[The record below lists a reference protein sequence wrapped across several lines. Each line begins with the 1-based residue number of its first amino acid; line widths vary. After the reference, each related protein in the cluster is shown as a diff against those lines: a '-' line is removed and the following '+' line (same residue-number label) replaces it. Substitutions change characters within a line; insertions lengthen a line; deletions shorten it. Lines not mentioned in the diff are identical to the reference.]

1 MGVLDGRGAVVTG
14 GGRGIGRGHCL
25 HLAAQGAGVVV
36 NDLDSAE
43 AQKVVDEITTAGGK
57 AIANGDDISARA
69 GAQALIGAC
78 ADAFGGI
85 HALVNNAGNM
95 KDRSFL
101 KMSDDDFSSVVKV
114 HVHGTFMCSQEA
126 AFRMRDQ
133 GTGGSIVN
141 TVSAAH
147 FGNFGQTN
155 YAGSKGAIASMTYT
169 WAGELARYGIRVNA
183 ISPLG
188 TTRMSATAKV
198 GGKVVDLPFF
208 DPTLNGP
215 FVAWLCSDDA
225 AWVTGQV
232 FGSGG
237 DRVVIVEQPKYGTA
251 MFKPGGW
258 WSKTSRRASRAS
270 SATSSRLRPDEAAL
284 PVLRERR
291 ETRSEGR
298 IAGWPDT
305 STYRCL
311 R

>member
-14 GGRGIGRGHCL
+14 AGRGIGRGHAIA
-25 HLAAQGAGVVV
+25 LAKEGAGVVV
-36 NDLDSAE
+36 NDIDAAE
-43 AQKVVDEITTAGGK
+43 AQKVVDEISAAGGK
-57 AIANGDDISARA
+57 ALANSDDISSRD
-69 GAQALIGAC
+69 GAKALIQAC
-78 ADAFGGI
+78 VDAFGNVR
-85 HALVNNAGNM
+85 AMVNNAGNV

-101 KMSDDDFSSVVKV
+101 KMSDDEFMSVIRV

-169 WAGELARYGIRVNA
+169 WAGELARAGIRVNA

-198 GGKVVDLPFF
+198 GGKVVDLPFV
-208 DPTLNGP
+208 DPALNGP

-225 AWVTGQV
+225 SWVTGQI
-232 FGSGG
+232 FGTGG
-237 DRVVIVEQPKYGTA
+237 DRVLIVEQPKYGTA

-258 WSKTSRRASRAS
+258 SVADLQQHMKKFFDGKLENFGLMKTPYAFYKDGVKPEPAK
-270 SATSSRLRPDEAAL
+270 
-284 PVLRERR
+284 
-291 ETRSEGR
+291 SE
-298 IAGWPDT
+298 
-305 STYRCL
+305 
-311 R
+311 

>member
-1 MGVLDGRGAVVTG
+1 MGLLDGRGAVVTG

-36 NDLDSAE
+36 NDIDGAE
-43 AQKVVDEITTAGGK
+43 AAKVVDEITAAGGK
-57 AIANGDDISARA
+57 AIANGDDIGSRD
-69 GAQALIGAC
+69 GAKALIGAC

-85 HALVNNAGNM
+85 HALVNNAGNV

-101 KMSDDDFSSVVKV
+101 KMSDDDFMSVVRV

-183 ISPLG
+183 ISPAG
-188 TTRMSATAKV
+188 TTRMSATAKI
-198 GGKVVDLPFF
+198 GGKTVDLPFI
-208 DPTLNGP
+208 DPALNGP

-225 AWVTGQV
+225 NWVTGQI
-232 FGSGG
+232 FGSGA
-237 DRVVIVEQPKYGTA
+237 DRVLIVEQPRYGTG

-258 WSKTSRRASRAS
+258 SVEDLQKHFKGVFGNKLESFGLMKTPYAFYK
-270 SATSSRLRPDEAAL
+270 D
-284 PVLRERR
+284 PVKPEPPKA
-291 ETRSEGR
+291 E
-298 IAGWPDT
+298 
-305 STYRCL
+305 
-311 R
+311 

>member
-1 MGVLDGRGAVVTG
+1 MGLLSGRGAVVTG

-25 HLAAQGAGVVV
+25 HLAAQGAGVMV
-36 NDLDSAE
+36 NDVDGAE

-57 AIANGDDISARA
+57 AVASSDDISTRE
-69 GAQALIGAC
+69 GAKALIGAC
-78 ADAFGGI
+78 ADAFGAI
-85 HALVNNAGNM
+85 HALVNNAGNVI
-95 KDRSFL
+95 DRSFL
-101 KMSDDDFSSVVKV
+101 KMSDDDFMSVIRV

-183 ISPLG
+183 ISPAG
-188 TTRMSATAKV
+188 TTRMSATAKI
-198 GGKVVDLPFF
+198 GGKTVDLPFI

-225 AWVTGQV
+225 SWVTGQI
-232 FGSGG
+232 FGSGA
-237 DRVVIVEQPKYGTA
+237 DRVVIVEQPRYGTG

-258 WSKTSRRASRAS
+258 SVEDLQKHMKSFFGT
-270 SATSSRLRPDEAAL
+270 RLEPFGLMKPPYPFYNDGVKPEAK
-284 PVLRERR
+284 
-291 ETRSEGR
+291 G
-298 IAGWPDT
+298 D
-305 STYRCL
+305 
-311 R
+311 

>member
-1 MGVLDGRGAVVTG
+1 MGLLDGRGAVVTG

-36 NDLDSAE
+36 NDIDGAE
-43 AQKVVDEITTAGGK
+43 AAKVVDEITAAGGK
-57 AIANGDDISARA
+57 AIANGDDIGSRD
-69 GAQALIGAC
+69 GAKALIGAC

-85 HALVNNAGNM
+85 HALVNNAGNV

-101 KMSDDDFSSVVKV
+101 KMSDDDFMSVVRV

-183 ISPLG
+183 ISPAG
-188 TTRMSATAKV
+188 TTRMSATAKI
-198 GGKVVDLPFF
+198 GGKTVDLPFI
-208 DPTLNGP
+208 DPALNGP

-225 AWVTGQV
+225 NWVTGQI
-232 FGSGG
+232 FGSGA
-237 DRVVIVEQPKYGTA
+237 DRVLIVEQPRYGTG

-258 WSKTSRRASRAS
+258 SVEDLQDKMKTFFG
-270 SATSSRLRPDEAAL
+270 TRL
-284 PVLRERR
+284 
-291 ETRSEGR
+291 
-298 IAGWPDT
+298 
-305 STYRCL
+305 
-311 R
+311 

>member
-1 MGVLDGRGAVVTG
+1 MGLLDGRGAVVTG

-36 NDLDSAE
+36 NDIDGAE
-43 AQKVVDEITTAGGK
+43 AAKVVDEITAAGGK
-57 AIANGDDISARA
+57 AIANGDDIGSRD
-69 GAQALIGAC
+69 GAKALIGAC

-85 HALVNNAGNM
+85 HALVNNAGNV

-101 KMSDDDFSSVVKV
+101 KMSDDDFMSVVRV

-126 AFRMRDQ
+126 AFRMSDQ

-183 ISPLG
+183 ISPAG
-188 TTRMSATAKV
+188 TTRMSATAKI
-198 GGKVVDLPFF
+198 GGKTVDLPFI
-208 DPTLNGP
+208 DPALNGP

-225 AWVTGQV
+225 NWVTGQI
-232 FGSGG
+232 FGSGA
-237 DRVVIVEQPKYGTA
+237 DRVLIVEQPRYGTG

-258 WSKTSRRASRAS
+258 SVEDLQDKMKTFFGTRLEPFGLMKPPYPFYKDGVKVQS
-270 SATSSRLRPDEAAL
+270 S
-284 PVLRERR
+284 
-291 ETRSEGR
+291 
-298 IAGWPDT
+298 DT
-305 STYRCL
+305 KGE
-311 R
+311 